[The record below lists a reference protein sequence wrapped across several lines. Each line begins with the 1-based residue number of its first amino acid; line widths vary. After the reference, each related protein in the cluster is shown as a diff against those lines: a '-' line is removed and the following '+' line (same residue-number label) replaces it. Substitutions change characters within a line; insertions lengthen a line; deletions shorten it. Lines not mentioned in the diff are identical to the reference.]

1 MNIDYIYTVLKSFF
15 IISKKLNLNLTKHKQ
30 DKMKRRDVLKNLAV
44 LPLAGGFFSV
54 DSFSRSTNGPL
65 VPGSTI
71 YQSIGV
77 EPVIN
82 CVGTYTIIGGS
93 LERPEVVAAM
103 HAASGFFVQYDELA
117 FGIGRRL
124 AEVTGAEWGMVSA
137 GCAAGMKHVTAGCVS
152 GGNPEK
158 LIRIPDLAGFEK
170 TEVVIPRSSRNAY
183 DHAIR
188 NIGVQ
193 IITVDSMDEL
203 EKALNSRTAMI
214 YLMAGAETLPGQ
226 KFALENISK
235 LANPKGIPILIDAA
249 AEDLT
254 IPNVHLEQGATVVA
268 YSGGKALCGPQCAGL
283 LLGKKDLLMSAWQ
296 ASSPHHGPGRDNK
309 VGKEEM
315 MGMLAAVEAW
325 VKRDHVEKM
334 KTWHTYLETISN
346 RVLSVPGVKTAF
358 HEPKGLSNH
367 SPSLSISWNP
377 DKLNINGPEVSE
389 ELAAK
394 QPRIAV
400 HSNYSDES
408 GNTSITISS
417 GQMQPGNDMV
427 VADRIVSILSQ
438 KHSKSAGMNPPSMNI
453 SGHWDV
459 DIDYYSSKS
468 RHSFFIEQDGNWIKG
483 SHNGDFSL
491 RDMVGT
497 IEGDQVKLSSSD
509 RHIAD
514 NILFIFSGT
523 VLGDTISGQIYMG
536 EYINARFTA
545 TRHNQKVVRRTIKFP
560 KGQPLAT

>member
-1 MNIDYIYTVLKSFF
+1 
-15 IISKKLNLNLTKHKQ
+15 
-30 DKMKRRDVLKNLAV
+30 MKRREVLRNLAV
-44 LPLAGGFFSV
+44 LPLAGSILPV
-54 DSFSRSTNGPL
+54 ESFSMSPGGSQ
-65 VPGSTI
+65 VSGSTI

-77 EPVIN
+77 DPVIN

-103 HAASGFFVQYDELA
+103 HAASGYFVQYDELA

-124 AEVTGAEWGMVSA
+124 AVLTGAEWGMVSA
-137 GCAAGMKHVTAGCVS
+137 GCAAGIKHVTAGCVS

-188 NIGVQ
+188 NIGVE
-193 IITVDSMDEL
+193 IVTVDTMEEL
-203 EKALNSRTAMI
+203 EKALNPRTAMI
-214 YLMAGAETLPGQ
+214 YLMAGSESLPGQ
-226 KFALENISK
+226 KFALENITR
-235 LANPKGIPILIDAA
+235 LANPKGIPTLVDAA

-254 IPNVHLEQGATVVA
+254 IPNVHLEQGATIVA

-296 ASSPHHGPGRDNK
+296 ASSPHHGTGRDNK

-315 MGMLAAVEAW
+315 MGMLAAVESW
-325 VKRDHVEKM
+325 VTRDHVEKM

-346 RVLSVPGVKTAF
+346 RVLSVSGVKTTVN
-358 HEPKGLSNH
+358 EPEGLSNH
-367 SPSLSISWNP
+367 SPSLSISWNSG
-377 DKLNINGPEVSE
+377 KFNINGTEVAE
-389 ELAAK
+389 ELASK

-400 HSNYSDES
+400 HSNYGDES
-408 GNTSITISS
+408 GNTSVTISS
-417 GQMQPGNDMV
+417 GQMQPGNDMI
-427 VADRIVSILSQ
+427 VADRIVGILSQ
-438 KHSKSAGMNPPSMNI
+438 KHAKALDMNPPSVNI
-453 SGHWDV
+453 SGQWDV
-459 DIDYYSSKS
+459 DIEYYSSRS

-483 SHNGDFSL
+483 SHNGDFSM
-491 RDMVGT
+491 REMVGT
-497 IEGDQVKLSSSD
+497 IEGYQIKLSSSD

-523 VLGDTISGQIYMG
+523 VSEDTISGQIYMG
-536 EYINARFTA
+536 EYINAKFKA
-545 TRHNQKVVRRTIKFP
+545 TRHNQKAVRRMIKYP